1 MKWIFYLKHI
11 MNYNTNKMKLSL
23 IIVNIIICLNAFS
36 QTEIIKGYVKPDKSN
51 TLDYFNA
58 VLLDTKDSSFIK
70 GAVFYEN
77 TFYFDKMEKRDY
89 LILLSSLGYNSL
101 YYYIDKEHLILKD
114 TLVLTLS
121 TLKEVVVSGSI
132 PLIENKKGNI
142 VVNIGNSSLSEAGS
156 AIDVLKK
163 SPSVVFN
170 NQNSIQIIGKG
181 TPIIF
186 IDDKEVISN
195 DELNGLQSSDIL
207 SITINKNASSEYS
220 ANAHSVINIKTKTF
234 QKESFNFLI
243 FNNFT
248 KSRSFGDNAGFQIN
262 NKNKKSRNYFK
273 YTIDNTERKDIT
285 INEETIVL
293 PLKVVHNY
301 GNETSNYGYLTHRFF
316 IGTDYYINSKNIVG
330 YQYSG
335 SFNRNY
341 EKNNTLE
348 TVTDTVNVYR
358 EINSNDKGNKYFHN
372 FNINFKSN
380 IDSVSYF
387 KTSID
392 YALQSK
398 RNLIDVFEKNINS
411 NTTMFSNI
419 DNNSKYNIYSAII
432 DYNFKLF
439 KNIESKVGAKLS
451 SINLNSK
458 ISGNIDFNSETKLK
472 DNIYAIYLS
481 LEKNIRKL
489 NIYVG
494 VRSENTKSF
503 VHLNKS
509 VSALIDT
516 NYISLYPSLK
526 FNYEKSQNL
535 NFDLTYS
542 RRITRPEFRQ
552 VNPEITYFDSLS
564 YKIGNPLLVPTF
576 SDNIDASINLYNIV
590 TLSAGYQFKHNSII
604 EIAESNN
611 NIIKYTFINLPES
624 KMLTSSIDINYSKK
638 WFSGNINL
646 SVEKPHVKIKYLNS
660 SKLLSK
666 PTWYFSLNNDIKLFK
681 KIVFNY
687 SFNYQS
693 SGNYE
698 ISYFNEK
705 YNLSFSIYRKFIKN
719 QLTVSLI
726 ANDVLNTDDTKW
738 FDKYSNITSKIYPD
752 LDYTY
757 IRLSI
762 KFNFNNFKSGFKE
775 NFGNSDELNRI

>member
-1 MKWIFYLKHI
+1 
-11 MNYNTNKMKLSL
+11 
-23 IIVNIIICLNAFS
+23 
-36 QTEIIKGYVKPDKSN
+36 
-51 TLDYFNA
+51 
-58 VLLDTKDSSFIK
+58 
-70 GAVFYEN
+70 
-77 TFYFDKMEKRDY
+77 
-89 LILLSSLGYNSL
+89 
-101 YYYIDKEHLILKD
+101 
-114 TLVLTLS
+114 
-121 TLKEVVVSGSI
+121 
-132 PLIENKKGNI
+132 
-142 VVNIGNSSLSEAGS
+142 
-156 AIDVLKK
+156 
-163 SPSVVFN
+163 
-170 NQNSIQIIGKG
+170 
-181 TPIIF
+181 
-186 IDDKEVISN
+186 
-195 DELNGLQSSDIL
+195 
-207 SITINKNASSEYS
+207 
-220 ANAHSVINIKTKTF
+220 
-234 QKESFNFLI
+234 
-243 FNNFT
+243 
-248 KSRSFGDNAGFQIN
+248 
-262 NKNKKSRNYFK
+262 
-273 YTIDNTERKDIT
+273 
-285 INEETIVL
+285 
-293 PLKVVHNY
+293 
-301 GNETSNYGYLTHRFF
+301 
-316 IGTDYYINSKNIVG
+316 
-330 YQYSG
+330 
-335 SFNRNY
+335 
-341 EKNNTLE
+341 
-348 TVTDTVNVYR
+348 
-358 EINSNDKGNKYFHN
+358 
-372 FNINFKSN
+372 
-380 IDSVSYF
+380 
-387 KTSID
+387 
-392 YALQSK
+392 
-398 RNLIDVFEKNINS
+398 
-411 NTTMFSNI
+411 
-419 DNNSKYNIYSAII
+419 
-432 DYNFKLF
+432 
-439 KNIESKVGAKLS
+439 
-451 SINLNSK
+451 
-458 ISGNIDFNSETKLK
+458 
-472 DNIYAIYLS
+472 AIYLS